1 MSQIQYFKNPQS
13 KKRIVIFGHTHCAC
27 MIISNNSLDQKTI
40 YANCGSWLD
49 KSSYPPSMT
58 FTLLIPPK
66 DKTSPNTFI
75 HLYRYKGD
83 NSIEKLQSQAV
94 TEFSSV

>member
-1 MSQIQYFKNPQS
+1 
-13 KKRIVIFGHTHCAC
+13 

-40 YANCGSWLD
+40 YANCGSWLG
-49 KSSYPPSMT
+49 KSSYAPSMT